1 MDLTHV
7 SFAGAGRVGASFCR
21 ELYNAG
27 YIIDMV
33 VSATAAKG
41 IAIADAYHSKWSDKP
56 VFPFTTKLVIVSVPD
71 QKLEE
76 VLHNIKCAPDAVVA
90 HTAGSYGTD
99 IFPETIKKRGVLYP
113 LQTFSENR
121 YVTFRDLPFLLE
133 AEDPDSFESLRKVA
147 VSLGG
152 KVYPSDTE
160 HRKLL
165 HLAAVFANNFTNHML
180 AEGKEIAARAGYS
193 FDILIPLL
201 NETVLKAV
209 ASGPENS
216 QSGPAF
222 RNDQNTLD
230 KHLELLSFS
239 PELQSVYIAV
249 TKSIINYYKNH
260 NSGEF

>member
-1 MDLTHV
+1 MDLSHV

-21 ELYNAG
+21 EMFNAG

-33 VSATAAKG
+33 VSATPAKG
-41 IAIADAYHSKWSDKP
+41 MAIADAYNAKWSDEP
-56 VFPFTTKLVIVSVPD
+56 VFPFTTKLIIVAVPD
-71 QKLEE
+71 RKLEE
-76 VLHNIKCAPDAVVA
+76 VLHNIKCSPDTLVV

-99 IFPETIKKRGVLYP
+99 LFPATIKKRGVIYP

-121 YVTFRDLPFLLE
+121 YVSFRDLPFLLE
-133 AEDPDSFESLRKVA
+133 ADDPESFESLRKVA

-152 KVYPSDTE
+152 KVYPSDAGN
-160 HRKLL
+160 RKML

-180 AEGKEIAARAGYS
+180 TEGKEIAARAGYT
-193 FDILIPLL
+193 FEILIPLL

-239 PELQSVYIAV
+239 PELQAVYMAV
-249 TKSIINYYKNH
+249 TKSIINYYKSR